1 MGSVFFAVTSLM
13 VLLNS
18 WDDVE
23 YLGQDDSILSRF
35 RYRSTWVLMVISGV
49 FCTLGE
55 KQRLT

>member
-18 WDDVE
+18 WDQQE
-23 YLGQDDSILSRF
+23 FLGEDDSILSRY

-55 KQRLT
+55 CAPVE